1 MCGIIGY
8 CGPKPAA
15 GLLLEGLK
23 RLEYRGY
30 DSAGICVQ
38 AEGGGPLRLY
48 KRKGKIR
55 ELIPLVPE
63 ELAGSCGIG
72 HTRWATHGEV
82 TDQNAHPHLDCSGRI
97 AVAHNGIIENYLSL
111 REKLAS
117 EGHRFASETDSEVIA
132 HLIEKYYSGDLMEAV
147 RRALALLKGTYG
159 IVCLHRDHPDRLVG
173 ARQGSP
179 LVVGIGHGESFLAS
193 DVTAIIGHTKQV
205 VYLED
210 GELVCLTPEELRTT
224 DLKDQEIQKKVE
236 SVSWELEQIEKG
248 GFAHFME
255 KEIFEQP
262 ESIKRAMG
270 GRIDLEQA
278 TAHLGGLNM
287 SNRDLLNVERVR
299 IVAAGTSWH
308 AGLVGMY
315 LLESIARIPC
325 TVEIASELR
334 YRNPVVERNTLH
346 FVVSQSGETI
356 DSLYAMRE
364 LQRKG
369 ATVLGIC
376 NVVGSTIPRES
387 NGGVYIHSGPEIAV
401 ASTKA
406 FTSQIT
412 VFYLFSL
419 LLGRMRDLSANAG
432 RAFIRDLASIPAK
445 VEAILA
451 GSSGIRELAR
461 RYSRFQHFLF
471 LGRGINYPVALEGAL
486 KLKEISYIH
495 AEGYSASEL
504 KHGPIALIGEE
515 TPCLFLV
522 PDDGLR
528 DKLLSNIKEVKARRG
543 RVIAVCA
550 QGDNEVRG
558 IADDVIEVPR
568 VHETFNPFLMVVPLQ
583 LLAYY
588 AALEL
593 GRDVDQPR
601 NLAKSV
607 TVE

>member
-1 MCGIIGY
+1 
-8 CGPKPAA
+8 
-15 GLLLEGLK
+15 
-23 RLEYRGY
+23 
-30 DSAGICVQ
+30 
-38 AEGGGPLRLY
+38 
-48 KRKGKIR
+48 
-55 ELIPLVPE
+55 
-63 ELAGSCGIG
+63 
-72 HTRWATHGEV
+72 
-82 TDQNAHPHLDCSGRI
+82 
-97 AVAHNGIIENYLSL
+97 
-111 REKLAS
+111 
-117 EGHRFASETDSEVIA
+117 
-132 HLIEKYYSGDLMEAV
+132 
-147 RRALALLKGTYG
+147 
-159 IVCLHRDHPDRLVG
+159 
-173 ARQGSP
+173 
-179 LVVGIGHGESFLAS
+179 
-193 DVTAIIGHTKQV
+193 
-205 VYLED
+205 
-210 GELVCLTPEELRTT
+210 
-224 DLKDQEIQKKVE
+224 
-236 SVSWELEQIEKG
+236 
-248 GFAHFME
+248 
-255 KEIFEQP
+255 
-262 ESIKRAMG
+262 
-270 GRIDLEQA
+270 
-278 TAHLGGLNM
+278 M

-334 YRNPVVERNTLH
+334 YRNPVVEPNTLH
-346 FVVSQSGETI
+346 FVVSQSGETA
-356 DSLYAMRE
+356 DTLFAMRE
-364 LQRKG
+364 LKRKG

-387 NGGVYIHSGPEIAV
+387 DGGVYIHSGPEIAV

-419 LLGRMRDLSANAG
+419 LLGRMRHLSADAG
-432 RAFIRDLASIPAK
+432 RSFIQDLTSIPAK
-445 VEAILA
+445 VEAILS
-451 GSSGIRELAR
+451 GSRSIREVAR
-461 RYSRFQHFLF
+461 RYCRYEHFLF

-504 KHGPIALIGEE
+504 KHGPIALIGEQ

-528 DKLLSNIKEVKARRG
+528 DKILSNLKEVKARRG
-543 RVIAVCA
+543 RVIALCA
-550 QGDNEVRG
+550 QGDGEVREV
-558 IADDVIEVPR
+558 ADEVIEVPR
-568 VHETFNPFLMVVPLQ
+568 VHETFYPFLMVVPLQ